1 MVLAGLAWGF
11 LVLQLIVYIF
21 RAVPV
26 KLLRC
31 GRVEYG
37 CGTEP
42 NGYTVPVFC
51 MRVWHADA
59 MKTMASLNRM
69 VLVLDG
75 QTEYAINRAYFKL
88 LSDPKQNPFDFFHI
102 LKMDMRFMLFDAF
115 FVNLLLNGA
124 KLQFQTSYWALLM
137 YANLDVNVRWTQ
149 FTLCLTHLTCAHS
162 WFRKLIEWQK
172 VRESRIMVRE
182 EFRTRMAVADW
193 REYDK
198 LVFFQRSVAVV
209 LTLQFLFQLLCAIK
223 FCMSK
228 WYCESHLW
236 NLLHGCVEGLK
247 VVDATN
253 FD

>member
-1 MVLAGLAWGF
+1 
-11 LVLQLIVYIF
+11 
-21 RAVPV
+21 
-26 KLLRC
+26 
-31 GRVEYG
+31 
-37 CGTEP
+37 
-42 NGYTVPVFC
+42 
-51 MRVWHADA
+51 
-59 MKTMASLNRM
+59 
-69 VLVLDG
+69 
-75 QTEYAINRAYFKL
+75 
-88 LSDPKQNPFDFFHI
+88 
-102 LKMDMRFMLFDAF
+102 MLFDAF
-115 FVNLLLNGA
+115 FVNLLQNGA

-137 YANLDVNVRWTQ
+137 YANLDVNVRWTR

-162 WFRKLIEWQK
+162 LYRKLIEWVK

-223 FCMSK
+223 FCMSE
-228 WYCESHLW
+228 WHCESHLW

>member
-1 MVLAGLAWGF
+1 MCFAIFGSLSVVVLFLGSEFLLGLAWGF
-11 LVLQLIVYIF
+11 LVLQLIVYVF

-26 KLLRC
+26 KLLQC

-88 LSDPKQNPFDFFHI
+88 LSDPKQNPFNFFHI

-137 YANLDVNVRWTQ
+137 YANLDAR
-149 FTLCLTHLTCAHS
+149 CS
-162 WFRKLIEWQK
+162 KIWFGMFPGVLGFACS
-172 VRESRIMVRE
+172 ESIG
-182 EFRTRMAVADW
+182 FLD
-193 REYDK
+193 
-198 LVFFQRSVAVV
+198 LLRS
-209 LTLQFLFQLLCAIK
+209 
-223 FCMSK
+223 
-228 WYCESHLW
+228 
-236 NLLHGCVEGLK
+236 
-247 VVDATN
+247 
-253 FD
+253 